1 MVSHRVLRRAIV
13 TKPTTPPI
21 VKRKSTSR
29 RPLSDDEYRIQMRR
43 KIVTQLSLS
52 WLFTPLSLA
61 GKMQKALQPSRPR
74 YPAPLSQLSATRGR
88 HSPIHEGTWCG
99 VKIGILHPSVETTH
113 FPVET
118 NGDKGRFELLSASRI
133 QRNSQIQLLIKNE
146 KVRLDNLSI
155 GASAGE
161 IVVTEVCGSG

>member
-1 MVSHRVLRRAIV
+1 MPYL
-13 TKPTTPPI
+13 
-21 VKRKSTSR
+21 
-29 RPLSDDEYRIQMRR
+29 
-43 KIVTQLSLS
+43 
-52 WLFTPLSLA
+52 
-61 GKMQKALQPSRPR
+61 
-74 YPAPLSQLSATRGR
+74 
-88 HSPIHEGTWCG
+88 
-99 VKIGILHPSVETTH
+99 VETTD

-161 IVVTEVCGSG
+161 IVVTEVCGSE

>member
-1 MVSHRVLRRAIV
+1 MA
-13 TKPTTPPI
+13 
-21 VKRKSTSR
+21 
-29 RPLSDDEYRIQMRR
+29 
-43 KIVTQLSLS
+43 
-52 WLFTPLSLA
+52 
-61 GKMQKALQPSRPR
+61 
-74 YPAPLSQLSATRGR
+74 
-88 HSPIHEGTWCG
+88 
-99 VKIGILHPSVETTH
+99 KIGNLPYFVETTH

-118 NGDKGRFELLSASRI
+118 NGDKGRFELLSVRGRI